1 MKLPRD
7 VSAAQLI
14 KALRVLGY
22 EVTRQRGSH
31 IRVTT
36 QRDGEHH
43 EAVPNHD
50 HLKPGLLSG
59 VLKSVA
65 AHHRMQRDEL
75 LRLLDLQAWSTPH
88 S

>member
-7 VSAAQLI
+7 VSGEQLVR
-14 KALRVLGY
+14 ALRRLGY

-43 EAVPNHD
+43 EAIPAHWPI
-50 HLKPGLLSG
+50 KPGLLSG
-59 VLKSVA
+59 ILKSVA
-65 AHHRMQRDEL
+65 AHHGISVQEL
-75 LRLLDLQAWSTPH
+75 LTLLDL
-88 S
+88 